1 MKYIFFTAL
10 TLLLLCSQNAQKVEA
25 INFTQFQALAAKK
38 KNDTLYVVNFWAT
51 WCKPCIEE
59 LPYFEQVQTQF
70 KNQKVKVI
78 LVSVDFASDLERVNT
93 FVNKKQ
99 VKSPVYLLNAGNPN
113 DWIDKVDPTWT
124 GAVPATVCYKSGKKV
139 FFKEGE
145 FSQTELASTIQ
156 TQINKK

>member
-1 MKYIFFTAL
+1 MKYIFLTAL
-10 TLLLLCSQNAQKVEA
+10 ALLLLSTQNVQKVEA
-25 INFTQFQALAAKK
+25 INFAQFQALAAKQ

-59 LPYFEQVQTQF
+59 LPYFEQVQTRF

-78 LVSVDFASDLERVNT
+78 LMSVDFASELERVNT

-99 VKSPVYLLNAGNPN
+99 VTSPVYLLNAGNPN

-145 FSQTELASTIQ
+145 FSETELESTIQ
-156 TQINKK
+156 TQISKK